1 MFKQADLKTA
11 EWNKFYASFLT
22 EVSTGGP
29 SQNSAHRQLT
39 VDEEHFHRGTEEI
52 REKGPRPVGDSEPRR
67 KPIGRRQPEEADPT
81 SDKTETENVRLPTP
95 SLRRHRRRFRKSAL
109 IDWRECRIT
118 L

>member
-1 MFKQADLKTA
+1 MKTA

-52 REKGPRPVGDSEPRR
+52 RKKGSRSVGDTEPRR
-67 KPIGRRQPEEADPT
+67 KLIGRRQLEETDPT
-81 SDKTETENVRLPTP
+81 SDKTETKNVRL
-95 SLRRHRRRFRKSAL
+95 
-109 IDWRECRIT
+109 
-118 L
+118 